1 MLDAFAN
8 ATLTGNVYL
17 DAGMLAAAGF
27 IGPIFPMVPAST
39 EMLCTAFG
47 LKGFSPMLA
56 GLSCAFGQCSLY
68 VLLFLFGERFFATRC
83 KFLRRRVDTLAFKH
97 RRLFERSSCAIT
109 AGAGAIGLPPTVP
122 LFILAPSL
130 NMHLVPMLGIVF
142 PFRFVRFFVVCALAG
157 GFALLPPGLSQLH
170 VLNTPRMILRDRAFY
185 RPQDSNRTT
194 LAGILPPAGAQTME
208 QHKAVLSE
216 TINA

>member
-109 AGAGAIGLPPTVP
+109 AGAGAMAFPRSRLIRA
-122 LFILAPSL
+122 IAEHAPGSDARDRL
-130 NMHLVPMLGIVF
+130 SVS
-142 PFRFVRFFVVCALAG
+142 VCA
-157 GFALLPPGLSQLH
+157 FFRGLR
-170 VLNTPRMILRDRAFY
+170 PRRRLRAVATRAFTAA
-185 RPQDSNRTT
+185 RSQHAADD
-194 LAGILPPAGAQTME
+194 LA
-208 QHKAVLSE
+208 
-216 TINA
+216 